1 MTAEVDVH
9 RDACESE
16 LSKVEDGNV
25 NVSVIG
31 NGNGNGISKD
41 DGDGSYVFVTGSDD
55 AAAAS
60 DESDLTNGH
69 YSRVETNGGGGLQLE
84 EEVVESSVVVENP
97 QSQLQSHSLEKAA
110 AEESTLSGDPATA
123 LHLQSEEDKQLAEEV
138 QDHVQESELTS
149 QADTEL
155 DKQIV
160 SDPESKDREGV
171 PACDA
176 NDSASESTAEQNG
189 SSENGRS
196 VAAVSDENGDALPT
210 HDVQESPSESLVTN
224 HLVDTAEKNN
234 GSCVEN
240 GQILAANVDVQE
252 SFSEPVAE
260 EINSSC
266 EQDSQILV
274 ANGDVKECVSD
285 GQILAAN
292 GDVKECVSDGQILA
306 ANCDVKECVSDVQIL
321 AANDDVQE
329 SVSESITEKINVSCE
344 ENGQI
349 LAANVDVQESVS
361 ELIAEKINSSCEEN
375 GQILAAN
382 LDIQESVSEPIAEQ
396 IDGLCKENDQ
406 VLDANVDVQESVSE
420 PIAEK
425 INGSCEENGQ
435 ILAANVDI
443 QESILE
449 HIAEK
454 INGLCEENGQILAD
468 NVEVQKHLETEVVNG
483 LVSDKS
489 EDESLVVH
497 AHEESVSEPIDT
509 NLLTDTPE
517 ENGSREN
524 GEVLAA
530 SVEVQKQLET
540 PVVSGPISDD
550 SGDNLEKSSEPI
562 VTDDLVDTPEEN
574 GSSEKASVCENI
586 PVENCESFATVADSD
601 TIVSDTIVSV
611 KNGDSLPK
619 EDDST
624 RSIDDETP
632 ETDVEKL
639 DEKNSEKPSSCPREH
654 SKPEVEAESAPITAE
669 TSSNSAANDTI
680 SEPNSKSDIE
690 AEISSVT
697 DDALSSGLAHDAVS
711 ASDAIS
717 EPNLKS
723 EIESGHVAVVDDMLS
738 SCLANDTISEPI
750 SKSECESKISRAVDD
765 TLSTFSADD
774 AIQELKTSHDSIDS
788 EKPVSNDAVHVAD
801 ARYSNLEAECAD
813 NNGKPTLQINDL
825 VENEVTVPASSG
837 ADESS
842 IIADDRSE
850 SEAPTVDSLEGQDKV
865 VEVEKRPFYFFIRIP
880 RNDDE
885 NLKEQ
890 IKHAQLQVEEK
901 TKGRDAIRS
910 KMQMQRATCKEHKL
924 KFEAAISEE
933 RAVQEQLKSKRRE
946 MDSVQFMINKVK
958 DALSVEE
965 IAKTIR
971 HMEHTMAHETLPLKE
986 EKQYIRDIKQLKQ
999 RRDQLSYSLSKQDE
1013 VQQSLDQKDHIEQR
1027 IKDLKKELDQLKDNL
1042 LKAQEVTQAAK
1053 KKYNVENDMLHELQ
1067 YQFEAADAT
1076 RQEAYVHLQ
1085 SLRKQN
1091 YEKTKHFWRYRNDAK
1106 AANDLALSG
1115 DKEQLQHLCI
1125 NQVETFMELWNTN
1138 EAFRKEYTKC
1148 NTRST
1153 LRRLRTLD
1161 GRSLGPDEEPPVIP
1175 DIVRVTRHNMAAA
1188 VVSTPE
1194 PAKRVAV
1201 VESEEPNDISAVEIV
1216 EQNNDTAKIKKP
1228 VKVASSGISQATVSG
1243 RNEIE
1248 KEIVEDPKPTK
1259 EEEELAR
1266 KEEELRKEEA
1276 AARLREQRRLE
1287 EKAKAKEAMERKKRI
1302 AEKAQARAAIKAQKE
1317 AEEKEKERER
1327 RVRKKERK
1335 KASATKA
1342 TNGINEGESVPEPTS
1357 ETTTVTS
1364 VEPEATEK
1372 PVTITKRSQK
1382 APQFTKQTKVKSIP
1396 LPLRNRSKRRMQP
1409 WMWVLVTVV
1418 AILGLFLLGNGGSFS
1433 FKSMLE
1439 RFF

>member
-25 NVSVIG
+25 SVNVSVI
-31 NGNGNGISKD
+31 GNGNGISKD
-41 DGDGSYVFVTGSDD
+41 DGDGSYVFVT
-55 AAAAS
+55 AAS

-69 YSRVETNGGGGLQLE
+69 YSRVETNGGGGVQLEE

-97 QSQLQSHSLEKAA
+97 QSQLQSPSLEKAA

-138 QDHVQESELTS
+138 PVGDHVQESELTS

-155 DKQIV
+155 HKQIV
-160 SDPESKDREGV
+160 FDPESKENNLEGV

-176 NDSASESTAEQNG
+176 NDSASASTAEQNG
-189 SSENGRS
+189 SFENGRS

-210 HDVQESPSESLVTN
+210 HDVQESPSESLVAN

-240 GQILAANVDVQE
+240 GQILAANVDVQD

-260 EINSSC
+260 EINGSC
-266 EQDSQILV
+266 EQD
-274 ANGDVKECVSD
+274 
-285 GQILAAN
+285 GQNLAAN
-292 GDVKECVSDGQILA
+292 GDVKECVSDSQILA

-329 SVSESITEKINVSCE
+329 SVSESITEKINVS
-344 ENGQI
+344 
-349 LAANVDVQESVS
+349 S
-361 ELIAEKINSSCEEN
+361 
-375 GQILAAN
+375 
-382 LDIQESVSEPIAEQ
+382 
-396 IDGLCKENDQ
+396 
-406 VLDANVDVQESVSE
+406 
-420 PIAEK
+420 
-425 INGSCEENGQ
+425 
-435 ILAANVDI
+435 
-443 QESILE
+443 
-449 HIAEK
+449 EK

-468 NVEVQKHLETEVVNG
+468 NFEVQKHLETQVVNG

-509 NLLTDTPE
+509 NLLTDTPG
-517 ENGSREN
+517 ENGSCEN
-524 GEVLAA
+524 GVVLAA
-530 SVEVQKQLET
+530 SFEVQKQLET

-550 SGDNLEKSSEPI
+550 SGDNLENSSEPM

-574 GSSEKASVCENI
+574 GSSEKASVCENV
-586 PVENCESFATVADSD
+586 PVENCESFATVAD
-601 TIVSDTIVSV
+601 SDTIVSV

-624 RSIDDETP
+624 RSIEDETP

-639 DEKNSEKPSSCPREH
+639 DEKNSEKPSSCPHEH

-690 AEISSVT
+690 AEISSDT
-697 DDALSSGLAHDAVS
+697 DDALSSGLAHDTVS

-723 EIESGHVAVVDDMLS
+723 EIESGHAAVVDDTLS
-738 SCLANDTISEPI
+738 SCLANDTIAEPI

-765 TLSTFSADD
+765 TLSTFSADG
-774 AIQELKTSHDSIDS
+774 AIQEFKTSHDSCDS
-788 EKPVSNDAVHVAD
+788 EKPVSSDAVHVAD
-801 ARYSNLEAECAD
+801 AGLSNLEADCAD

-825 VENEVTVPASSG
+825 LENEVTVPASSG
-837 ADESS
+837 ADEPS
-842 IIADDRSE
+842 IIIDDRSE
-850 SEAPTVDSLEGQDKV
+850 SEVPNLDTECADNNGKPALQINDSIENEVTMLASSGVDESSIITDDRSESETPTVDSLEGQDNV
-865 VEVEKRPFYFFIRIP
+865 VEVEKRPFYFLIRIP

-965 IAKTIR
+965 IANTIR

-1027 IKDLKKELDQLKDNL
+1027 IKDLKKEMDQLKENL

-1138 EAFRKEYTKC
+1138 EDFRKEYTKC

-1194 PAKRVAV
+1194 PAKRVAI
-1201 VESEEPNDISAVEIV
+1201 VESGEPNDISAVEIV
-1216 EQNNDTAKIKKP
+1216 EQNNDTAKNKKP

-1317 AEEKEKERER
+1317 AEEKEKEREK

-1342 TNGINEGESVPEPTS
+1342 TNGINEGESAPEPTS
-1357 ETTTVTS
+1357 ETTTVTP

-1372 PVTITKRSQK
+1372 LVTITKRSQK

>member
-25 NVSVIG
+25 SVNVSVI
-31 NGNGNGISKD
+31 GNGNGISKD
-41 DGDGSYVFVTGSDD
+41 DGDGSYVFVT
-55 AAAAS
+55 AAS

-69 YSRVETNGGGGLQLE
+69 YSRVETNGGGGVQLEE

-97 QSQLQSHSLEKAA
+97 QSQLQSPSLEKAA

-138 QDHVQESELTS
+138 PVGDHVQESELTS

-155 DKQIV
+155 HKQIV
-160 SDPESKDREGV
+160 FDPESKENNLEGV

-176 NDSASESTAEQNG
+176 NDSASASTAEQNG
-189 SSENGRS
+189 SFENGRS

-210 HDVQESPSESLVTN
+210 HDVQESPSESLVAN

-240 GQILAANVDVQE
+240 GQILAANVDVQD

-260 EINSSC
+260 EINGSC
-266 EQDSQILV
+266 EQD
-274 ANGDVKECVSD
+274 
-285 GQILAAN
+285 GQNLAAN
-292 GDVKECVSDGQILA
+292 GDVKECVSDSQILA

-349 LAANVDVQESVS
+349 LAANVDVQES
-361 ELIAEKINSSCEEN
+361 
-375 GQILAAN
+375 
-382 LDIQESVSEPIAEQ
+382 IAEQ
-396 IDGLCKENDQ
+396 IDGLCEENGQ

-425 INGSCEENGQ
+425 INESCEENGQ

-468 NVEVQKHLETEVVNG
+468 NFEVQKHLETQVVNG

-509 NLLTDTPE
+509 NLLTDTPG
-517 ENGSREN
+517 ENGSCEN
-524 GEVLAA
+524 GVVLAA
-530 SVEVQKQLET
+530 SFEVQKQLET

-550 SGDNLEKSSEPI
+550 SGDNLENSSEPM

-574 GSSEKASVCENI
+574 GSSEKASVCENV
-586 PVENCESFATVADSD
+586 PVENCESFATVAD
-601 TIVSDTIVSV
+601 SDTIVSV

-624 RSIDDETP
+624 RSIEDETP

-639 DEKNSEKPSSCPREH
+639 DEKNSEKPSSCPHEH

-690 AEISSVT
+690 AEISSDT
-697 DDALSSGLAHDAVS
+697 DDALSSGLAHDTVS

-723 EIESGHVAVVDDMLS
+723 EIESGHAAVVDDTLS
-738 SCLANDTISEPI
+738 SCLANDTIAEPI

-765 TLSTFSADD
+765 TLSTFSADG
-774 AIQELKTSHDSIDS
+774 AIQEFKTSHDSCDS
-788 EKPVSNDAVHVAD
+788 EKPVSSDAVHVAD
-801 ARYSNLEAECAD
+801 AGLSNLEADCAD

-825 VENEVTVPASSG
+825 LENEVTVPASSG
-837 ADESS
+837 ADEPS
-842 IIADDRSE
+842 IIIDDRSE
-850 SEAPTVDSLEGQDKV
+850 SEVPNLDTECADNNGKPALQINDSIENEVTMLASSGVDESSIITDDRSESETPTVDSLEGQDNV
-865 VEVEKRPFYFFIRIP
+865 VEVEKRPFYFLIRIP

-965 IAKTIR
+965 IANTIR

-1027 IKDLKKELDQLKDNL
+1027 IKDLKKEMDQLKENL

-1138 EAFRKEYTKC
+1138 EDFRKEYTKC

-1194 PAKRVAV
+1194 PAKRVAI
-1201 VESEEPNDISAVEIV
+1201 VESGEPNDISAVEIV
-1216 EQNNDTAKIKKP
+1216 EQNNDTAKNKKP

-1317 AEEKEKERER
+1317 AEEKEKEREK

-1342 TNGINEGESVPEPTS
+1342 TNGINEGESAPEPTS
-1357 ETTTVTS
+1357 ETTTVTP

-1372 PVTITKRSQK
+1372 LVTITKRSQK